1 MTGIIQNYFE
11 QGILMPGHQR
21 AGAIDIDING
31 DTGIKEMTSAQ
42 RKIMM
47 DIAAKVTGFPALLE
61 KSPPHIHIKFK

>member
-1 MTGIIQNYFE
+1 MS
-11 QGILMPGHQR
+11 GHQR

-47 DIAAKVTGFPALLE
+47 DIAHSRQVKDV
-61 KSPPHIHIKFK
+61 IVDNR

>member
-1 MTGIIQNYFE
+1 MS
-11 QGILMPGHQR
+11 GHQR

-42 RKIMM
+42 RKIMT